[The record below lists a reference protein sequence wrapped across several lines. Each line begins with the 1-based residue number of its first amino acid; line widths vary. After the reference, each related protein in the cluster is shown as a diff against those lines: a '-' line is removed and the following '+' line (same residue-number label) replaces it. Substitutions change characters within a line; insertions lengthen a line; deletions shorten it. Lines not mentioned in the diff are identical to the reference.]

1 MKTFDIFPKSIK
13 NEYGIIEIQTRSF
26 DKMRKKLEK
35 LLENNEITIVYQI
48 IVNKKIVYTDE
59 NEEKVRISPVHK
71 TIFSAFKELYK
82 IKTLLNSKNLHFHF
96 VYLETAEIKKGNRI
110 NKYKQIKKKTID
122 SIPLKILKEENF
134 DSYLDFAR
142 IFDSFEDT
150 FTAKS
155 IAALKKAKREEVQV
169 CMTVLNYLGVI
180 KHIDTIKREYV
191 YKLND

>member
-1 MKTFDIFPKSIK
+1 M
-13 NEYGIIEIQTRSF
+13 
-26 DKMRKKLEK
+26 
-35 LLENNEITIVYQI
+35 
-48 IVNKKIVYTDE
+48 
-59 NEEKVRISPVHK
+59 
-71 TIFSAFKELYK
+71 
-82 IKTLLNSKNLHFHF
+82 
-96 VYLETAEIKKGNRI
+96 YLETAEIKKGNRI